1 MGGNDGLRAD
11 SVYMSGN
18 YLYNDYLGN
27 LSNFYTR
34 TLNYCPGNVWAAR
47 IATQALEMSTFNLS
61 YPYGQYFNFTGTP
74 RYIVASAAEM
84 PYSVALGLQGYRTTP
99 TVADMKASAEAF
111 TVNHLLGTRSK
122 NVAADIA
129 LAKSI
134 GAWKDHEALEDHPDL
149 KQEAKELE
157 ARAKALEKKL
167 ELTLK
172 NEAGLAPSEI
182 LENIQELAEEVKD
195 LNVDAKDL
203 FERCKEAE
211 AEYNAKKAEEEQERI
226 EREAEEEDDVSD
238 ESSVAT
244 KEGDKEMDTDE
255 LAEEYDVKKPII
267 DSEQDVSSIVTE
279 MKRNTNNSDDAKNYK
294 DFMAMFTT
302 GKVNSKNIVEVLDGV
317 LSTNYNL
324 YNGIYEMDNSSEALG
339 KVFETLRARV
349 NELKSNGYLTAEEAK
364 NIKDTLVEVENQL
377 GTGEDIPST
386 SPKVGGKN
394 VNEIL
399 KDIVAKLKGKGTQSD
414 FDAKIEAKQDER
426 IKKATADF
434 YKDHANANPGKE
446 VNGTPA
452 LPAGVTYLPN
462 SKMFQWEYD
471 SSTVFKAK
479 SYKELREKIWATKK
493 EAIMTKWMEVTKELD
508 KGLKDKAAS

>member
-11 SVYMSGN
+11 SIYMSGN

-34 TLNYCPGNVWAAR
+34 TLNYCPGNIWAAR

-203 FERCKEAE
+203 FERCKELE
-211 AEYNAKKAEEEQERI
+211 TEYNAKKAEEEQERI
-226 EREAEEEDDVSD
+226 EREAEEEGDVSD

-317 LSTNYNL
+317 LSTDYDL
-324 YNGIYEMDNSSEALG
+324 YKGIYEMNNSNEAMS
-339 KVFETLRARV
+339 KVIETLRARV
-349 NELKSNGYLTAEEAK
+349 NELKSNGYLDANTAK
-364 NIKDTLVEVENQL
+364 TLKDKLTAISNKL
-377 GTGEDIPST
+377 GNGEDIPRSN
-386 SPKVGGKN
+386 PQIDGKN
-394 VNEIL
+394 VNEVL
-399 KDIVAKLKGKGTQSD
+399 KDIIAQLKGKGTQTD
-414 FDAKIEAKQDER
+414 FDAKIKAKQDER
-426 IKKATADF
+426 ITKATADF
-434 YKDHANANPGKE
+434 YKDHATTRTGKE

-452 LPAGVTYLPN
+452 LPAGVEYLPN
-462 SKMFQWEYD
+462 SKEFQWKYD
-471 SSTVFKAK
+471 STTVFKGK
-479 SYKELREKIWATKK
+479 SYRALNDKILDSKK
-493 EAIMTKWMEVTKELD
+493 TEVIAKWNEILKSMDTN
-508 KGLKDKAAS
+508 LKDKAAS

>member
-11 SVYMSGN
+11 SIYMSGN

-34 TLNYCPGNVWAAR
+34 TLNYCPGNIWAAR

-134 GAWKDHEALEDHPDL
+134 GACKDHEALEDHPDL

-211 AEYNAKKAEEEQERI
+211 ADYNAKKAEEEQERI
-226 EREAEEEDDVSD
+226 EREAEESGDVSGD
-238 ESSVAT
+238 SSVET
-244 KEGDKEMDTDE
+244 KPGDKEMDTDA
-255 LAEEYDVKKPII
+255 LAEEYNVKKPII
-267 DSEQDVSSIVTE
+267 TEDQDVSSIVTE

-294 DFMAMFTT
+294 DFMEMFTT

-317 LSTNYNL
+317 LSTDYDL
-324 YNGIYEMDNSSEALG
+324 YKGIYEMNNSNEAMS
-339 KVFETLRARV
+339 KVIETLRARV
-349 NELKSNGYLTAEEAK
+349 NELKSNGYLDANTAK
-364 NIKDTLVEVENQL
+364 TLKDKLTAISNKL
-377 GTGEDIPST
+377 GNGEDIPRSN
-386 SPKVGGKN
+386 PQIDGKN
-394 VNEIL
+394 VNEVL
-399 KDIVAKLKGKGTQSD
+399 KDIIAQLKGKGTQTD
-414 FDAKIEAKQDER
+414 FDAKIKAKQDER
-426 IKKATADF
+426 ITKATADF
-434 YKDHANANPGKE
+434 YKDHATPTGKE
-446 VNGTPA
+446 VNGEPA

-462 SKMFQWEYD
+462 SKEFQWKYD
-471 SSTVFKAK
+471 SSTVFKGK
-479 SYKELREKIWATKK
+479 SYKALNDKILASKNR
-493 EAIMTKWMEVTKELD
+493 EAIAKWDEIVKSMD
-508 KGLKDKAAS
+508 KHLKPKAS